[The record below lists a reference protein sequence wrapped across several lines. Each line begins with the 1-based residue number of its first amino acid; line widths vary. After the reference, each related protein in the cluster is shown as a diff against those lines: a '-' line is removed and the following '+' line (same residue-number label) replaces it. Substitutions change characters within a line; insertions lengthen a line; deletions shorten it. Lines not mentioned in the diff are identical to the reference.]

1 MDNPFGTIHSNN
13 VQSES
18 IMSALLIADNIASVF
33 TPPHRVDWASLPA
46 GDDLKRLE
54 KRIEKFETEAIEWR
68 ATWTPKFGPALDQI
82 KAEIGDGS
90 SEALTKL
97 LSSVETALATL
108 RTPIYE
114 DPVVAAKISPG
125 AVPRRCSMKAAPTA
139 GKLLRKLMRRVER
152 VRVSLNAICV
162 DLYFGILAVKSE
174 LENGNEETKNT
185 FSDPVALGAFL
196 LRHAV

>member
-1 MDNPFGTIHSNN
+1 MA
-13 VQSES
+13 
-18 IMSALLIADNIASVF
+18 ALLIADNIASVF
-33 TPPHRVDWASLPA
+33 TPPPRVDWASLPA

-68 ATWTPKFGPALDQI
+68 TTWTPKFGPALDQI

-108 RTPIYE
+108 RTPIHE
-114 DPVVAAKISPG
+114 DPVVAAKINEL
-125 AVPRRCSMKAAPTA
+125 VKAAPTA
-139 GKLLRKLMRRVER
+139 GKFLRKLMRRVER

-196 LRHAV
+196 RRHAV

>member
-1 MDNPFGTIHSNN
+1 MA
-13 VQSES
+13 
-18 IMSALLIADNIASVF
+18 ALLIADNIASVF
-33 TPPHRVDWASLPA
+33 TPPPRVDWASLPA

-114 DPVVAAKISPG
+114 DPVVAAKIDEL
-125 AVPRRCSMKAAPTA
+125 VKAAPTA

-196 LRHAV
+196 RRHAV